1 MAFAYIVVF
10 KVPSY
15 SARLAFQARRMFYL
29 SANFTPLR
37 EISRLLRDGNY
48 APLIG
53 NILVTVPLPWL
64 LYWDFRRLG
73 AKKAGALAM
82 LLTLLIEP
90 FQALIDLLYRFP
102 ANVIDVDDAI
112 LNASG
117 CIIGIFAIYLCIF
130 LKKSKKSKKNS

>member
-1 MAFAYIVVF
+1 
-10 KVPSY
+10 
-15 SARLAFQARRMFYL
+15 MFYL